1 MGRALKIRDDLTAEE
16 LRRMASRERSNRAAR
31 RLPAIANALD
41 AMSRADAATAAG
53 MERQALRDAVLRCNA
68 DGPEGVRDRPLP
80 GRPPALHPFFD
91 RIFRGP
97 DPEKDAV
104 SSWTLPDLCRWVEAR
119 LDKRLTPQSLSRI
132 LRREGVSRQKVRP
145 TPPKSD
151 EAAQRRFEKAGCG
164 LR

>member
-1 MGRALKIRDDLTAEE
+1 M
-16 LRRMASRERSNRAAR
+16 
-31 RLPAIANALD
+31 
-41 AMSRADAATAAG
+41 
-53 MERQALRDAVLRCNA
+53 
-68 DGPEGVRDRPLP
+68 
-80 GRPPALHPFFD
+80 
-91 RIFRGP
+91 
-97 DPEKDAV
+97 